1 MLAKALLDC
10 HKNAQAAGEKGLG
23 LRVFIAGR
31 NRLENEG
38 ATALAE
44 VFKVTYISLSMLLF
58 IFLFFYAL
66 KLNEICYYSV

>member
-10 HKNAQAAGEKGLG
+10 HKNAQAAGGKGLG

-44 VFKVTYISLSMLLF
+44 VFKVCH
-58 IFLFFYAL
+58 IFLF
-66 KLNEICYYSV
+66 

>member
-10 HKNAQAAGEKGLG
+10 HKNAQAAEGTGLG

-38 ATALAE
+38 ATALAG
-44 VFKVTYISLSMLLF
+44 VFKVCYFYHLRPKEMSALSHYFLPSYIH
-58 IFLFFYAL
+58 
-66 KLNEICYYSV
+66 C